1 MSNDAATLTR
11 AIKILV
17 VDDSDDSR
25 DLTMAALASAG
36 YETLFSAASGSEAL
50 RLLGVGVETSNAAA
64 AIDTILLDIV
74 MPDMD
79 GIELC
84 ARIRTDKR
92 YDDVPIIM
100 LTSLADA
107 DSVASAMAAGA
118 DDYLS
123 KPLDRFK
130 LLERIGGV
138 IARRSARRA
147 PG

>member
-36 YETLFSAASGSEAL
+36 YETLLSAASGPEAL
-50 RLLGVGVETSNAAA
+50 RLLGISVETSNAAA

-84 ARIRTDKR
+84 ARIRADKR

-123 KPLDRFK
+123 KPLDRFA